1 MGQRSRLHEL
11 FEIAKEKGIVKNQKE
26 FAKLIGVENSS
37 LSHALKNDG
46 RVSLPNTIKKAE
58 HALMMRG
65 VSIEES
71 NVGDGIMQNVSG
83 SNNTVGVP
91 PKNFYHEEEWFALVA
106 EKDRQINRLLSIIEK
121 MQKG

>member
-65 VSIEES
+65 VSIEGS